1 MKIDSPADYL
11 QKIQRNTKSYEA
23 AVTSGD
29 LNTAQRLAKECADLY
44 HQLARKV
51 PLRELYY
58 REQAKAWK
66 KKAEGIAVTIPSGA
80 QKTGTDIIGDEVA
93 TSSSPKPQG
102 RAASAQPRH
111 EVFLSYSK
119 PDQAV
124 AHDLCSY
131 LEAEGIFCWIAPRD
145 VIPGSNFP
153 GSIIDAIDESRIV
166 VLIFSKS
173 SDNSPHVIR
182 ELTRAVTRNLLI
194 LPCRIEDIQPTKN
207 MDYLI
212 NIPHWFDAFPPPVQQ
227 YFGTLAQT
235 IRTHLAGL
243 QTIDPGWVIPGDK

>member
-1 MKIDSPADYL
+1 MKIDSPADFL
-11 QKIQRNTKSYEA
+11 QKIQRNTMAFEA
-23 AVTSGD
+23 AKTSGD
-29 LNTAQRLAKECADLY
+29 LITAQCLAEECAALY
-44 HQLARKV
+44 YQLARRI
-51 PLRELYY
+51 PLREQYY
-58 REQAKAWK
+58 REQAKEWK
-66 KKAEGIAVTIPSGA
+66 KKAEVCASTTPAGSEN
-80 QKTGTDIIGDEVA
+80 TGTDMINDEVE
-93 TSSSPKPQG
+93 TPSVPKTEV
-102 RAASAQPRH
+102 RFASVQPRH
-111 EVFLSYSK
+111 QVFISYSK
-119 PDQAV
+119 PDLEV
-124 AHDLCSY
+124 ARDLCSY

-153 GSIIDAIDESRIV
+153 GSIIDAIDESKVV

-194 LPCRIEDIQPTKN
+194 LPCRIEDILPTKN

-235 IRTHLAGL
+235 IRILLAGI
-243 QTIDPGWVIPGDK
+243 QMIYPGPAIPGDK

>member
-1 MKIDSPADYL
+1 MKIDTPADYL
-11 QKIQRNTKSYEA
+11 QKIQRNTKAFEA

-29 LNTAQRLAKECADLY
+29 LNTAQRLAEECAALY
-44 HQLARKV
+44 HKLSRSV
-51 PLRELYY
+51 PLREQYY
-58 REQAKAWK
+58 RDKAKEWK
-66 KKAEGIAVTIPSGA
+66 KKAEMSDSATPAGPEN
-80 QKTGTDIIGDEVA
+80 TGTDMINDEVA
-93 TSSSPKPQG
+93 TAPGSTAGG
-102 RAASAQPRH
+102 RSASAQPRH
-111 EVFLSYSK
+111 QVFISYSK
-119 PDQAV
+119 PDQVIAT
-124 AHDLCSY
+124 DLCSY

-145 VIPGSNFP
+145 VVPGSNFP
-153 GSIIDAIDESRIV
+153 GSIIDAIDESRVV

-194 LPCRIEDIQPTKN
+194 LPCRIEDILPTKN

-243 QTIDPGWVIPGDK
+243 QTIDPGPAIPGDK

>member
-11 QKIQRNTKSYEA
+11 QKISRNTKAFEA
-23 AVTSGD
+23 AEKVGD
-29 LNTAQRLAKECADLY
+29 LNNAQRLAKECADLY

-51 PLRELYY
+51 PLREQYY
-58 REQAKAWK
+58 REQVKAWK
-66 KKAEGIAVTIPSGA
+66 KKAEEIAVTIPSGA
-80 QKTGTDIIGDEVA
+80 PKTGTDMIGDEVA
-93 TSSSPKPQG
+93 TSSVPKTQG
-102 RAASAQPRH
+102 RAVSAQPRH
-111 EVFLSYSK
+111 QVFISYSK

-124 AHDLCSY
+124 ARDLCSY

-153 GSIIDAIDESRIV
+153 GSIIDAIDESKVV

-194 LPCRIEDIQPTKN
+194 LPCRIEDILPTKN

-212 NIPHWFDAFPPPVQQ
+212 NIAHWFDAFPPPVQQ
-227 YFGTLAQT
+227 YFCTLAQT
-235 IRTHLAGL
+235 IRTHLDGVHTVDLSPA
-243 QTIDPGWVIPGDK
+243 IPGDK

>member
-1 MKIDSPADYL
+1 MKIDAPADIL
-11 QKIQRNTKSYEA
+11 QKIQKNTKAFTA
-23 AVTSGD
+23 AKTSGD
-29 LNTAQRLAKECADLY
+29 LNNAQRLAMECATLY
-44 HQLARKV
+44 HQLARRV
-51 PLRELYY
+51 PLREQYY

-66 KKAEGIAVTIPSGA
+66 KKAEESTGTTPAGA
-80 QKTGTDIIGDEVA
+80 QNTGTDMIGDEVE
-93 TSSSPKPQG
+93 TSSDPKTQG
-102 RAASAQPRH
+102 RAASAQHRH

-131 LEAEGIFCWIAPRD
+131 LEAEGIPCWIAPRD

-153 GSIIDAIDESRIV
+153 GSIIDAIDESKVV

-194 LPCRIEDIQPTKN
+194 LPFRIEDILPTKN

-212 NIPHWFDAFPPPVQQ
+212 NIPHWFDAFPLPVQQ
-227 YFGTLAQT
+227 YFDRLAQT
-235 IRTHLAGL
+235 IKTHLDRV
-243 QTIDPGWVIPGDK
+243 QTIDLSPAVPGGK